1 MIQLSESIRSESVRR
16 ARIHSEGVKMS
27 SWQIFRRLTDYWGAI
42 ENPVFARE
50 IQRAPLWQRYASRAA
65 QSSGLTVALGGVL
78 CYLSLLIA
86 YYAET
91 VLVLFVPLAL
101 GWTLLISLTLAP
113 IVVREREEN
122 TWHTLRTTPLEIDA
136 IVLGKAAGALWWLRY
151 LLRGVMGLTVLG
163 AVGVGIGSLIFVSF
177 ASAPLSRLPVP
188 VVCGLT
194 LALPLVSSVLFLVDR
209 GQQAVLSALAALAV
223 SARSRTVRLAA
234 PMAAV
239 VALTATLLDAS
250 LGLLVLTQFGQLTA
264 PLHETGLMLILFGP
278 AVMYLAELPFW
289 GALLAALS
297 TMLLR
302 EALVWIGWRW
312 MLRAARLP

>member
-1 MIQLSESIRSESVRR
+1 MTQLSESIRSESN
-16 ARIHSEGVKMS
+16 KMS

-50 IQRAPLWQRYASRAA
+50 IQRVPLWQRYASRAA
-65 QSSGLTVALGGVL
+65 QSSGLTVTLGGVL
-78 CYLSLLIA
+78 CYLGLLIA

-177 ASAPLSRLPVP
+177 ESAPLSRLPVP

-209 GQQAVLSALAALAV
+209 GQQAVLAALA
-223 SARSRTVRLAA
+223 
-234 PMAAV
+234 
-239 VALTATLLDAS
+239 ALTATLLDAG
-250 LGLLVLTQFGQLTA
+250 LGLLVLTQLGQLTA
-264 PLHETGLMLILFGP
+264 PLHETGLLLMLFGP
-278 AVMYLAELPFW
+278 TVMYLAELPVW
-289 GALLAALS
+289 VALLAALS

-302 EALVWIGWRW
+302 ETLVWIGWRW

>member
-1 MIQLSESIRSESVRR
+1 MAQHSESI
-16 ARIHSEGVKMS
+16 KMS

-50 IQRAPLWQRYASRAA
+50 IQRVPLWQRYVSRAA
-65 QSSGLTVALGGVL
+65 QSSGLTVTLGGLL
-78 CYLSLLIA
+78 CYLSVLIA
-86 YYAET
+86 YYAQT
-91 VLVLFVPLAL
+91 ILVLFVPLAL

-163 AVGVGIGSLIFVSF
+163 AIGVGVGSLIFVSF
-177 ASAPLSRLPVP
+177 ESAPLSRLPALM
-188 VVCGLT
+188 VCGLT
-194 LALPLVSSVLFLVDR
+194 LALPLTSSALFLIDR
-209 GQQAVLSALAALAV
+209 GQQMVLAALTALVV

-234 PMAAV
+234 PMAV
-239 VALTATLLDAS
+239 ITALAATLLDAG
-250 LGLLVLTQFGQLTA
+250 LGLLVLTQLGQLTA
-264 PLHETGLMLILFGP
+264 PLHETGLLLILFGP
-278 AVMYLAELPFW
+278 TVMYLAELPLW
-289 GALLAALS
+289 MALLAALS

-312 MLRAARLP
+312 LLSAARLP